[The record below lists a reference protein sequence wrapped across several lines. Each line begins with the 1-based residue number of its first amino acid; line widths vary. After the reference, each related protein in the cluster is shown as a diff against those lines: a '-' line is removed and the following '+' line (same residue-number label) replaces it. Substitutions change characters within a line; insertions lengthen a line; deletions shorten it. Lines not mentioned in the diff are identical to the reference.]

1 MSIPTGSAVATAVLR
16 GTAAALSAAT
26 GVLIGWGSQEWQRQ
40 PSLSYVRQNP
50 MPWWLWGCLF
60 ILAAV
65 LILPPLR
72 TPAWHAPRLVGWAL
86 GFALYGY
93 FAWSI
98 DYAWVR
104 LRIPYSPVVL
114 AAVNGWAAVW
124 IVAAAVAAK
133 AAAAHPRGREWT

>member
-1 MSIPTGSAVATAVLR
+1 MSIPTGNAVATAVLR
-16 GTAAALSAAT
+16 VIASALSLAV
-26 GVLIGWGSQEWQRQ
+26 GVGIGWGSPAWQQQ
-40 PSLSYVRQNP
+40 PSLNYVRQNP

-72 TPAWHAPRLVGWAL
+72 TPAWHVPRLLGWAL
-86 GFALYGY
+86 GFALFGY
-93 FAWSI
+93 FALSI

-104 LRIPYSPVVL
+104 LHIPYSPVVL

-133 AAAAHPRGREWT
+133 AAAHPRGREWI